1 MPIHSERKRHFLVRN
16 KKRLIADILI
26 STALIVFCAA
36 LCEVLL
42 YISVL
47 PLAFLMIM
55 AGAYMTA
62 KYGLGGM
69 VYAIG
74 LFLAVWLLMGSK
86 TLVLNCLLVFPVM
99 LASGYVIK
107 KQYPFY
113 EALAYTAVVFLF
125 GIVFAVIYG
134 QMTTGKEL
142 GSYVLYVLAENTLI
156 PTVGIAFLYPMLLMV
171 KGGYAVPETE
181 EILKMLVDIDA
192 VKVEI
197 LLPENQE
204 LLSQHF
210 GMMTPVMAIYSVIL
224 GTLGLY
230 TLVRMMVKKSGQ
242 AVCPAPA
249 FSEFD
254 YGKKVGNVLFWT
266 YIVSV
271 FVGVLDIKNME
282 MFSAVISTATTLL
295 FAVQGYSFINWV
307 ARRYMG
313 KAPAGFITI
322 LAAALFGNMVG
333 YLGMMEHMIR
343 LREIARS
350 GPGDQF

>member
-1 MPIHSERKRHFLVRN
+1 
-16 KKRLIADILI
+16 
-26 STALIVFCAA
+26 
-36 LCEVLL
+36 
-42 YISVL
+42 
-47 PLAFLMIM
+47 
-55 AGAYMTA
+55 
-62 KYGLGGM
+62 
-69 VYAIG
+69 
-74 LFLAVWLLMGSK
+74 
-86 TLVLNCLLVFPVM
+86 
-99 LASGYVIK
+99 
-107 KQYPFY
+107 
-113 EALAYTAVVFLF
+113 
-125 GIVFAVIYG
+125 
-134 QMTTGKEL
+134 
-142 GSYVLYVLAENTLI
+142 
-156 PTVGIAFLYPMLLMV
+156 
-171 KGGYAVPETE
+171 
-181 EILKMLVDIDA
+181 MLVDIDA

-333 YLGMMEHMIR
+333 YLGMMEHIIR